1 MRRRSVAAVFVL
13 GVTILLGSIVVYTRR
28 VVGELRAE
36 AARSGLMYA
45 EVYRAITDTS
55 LDPMTVLLELA
66 QEIRESRVPLILTDP
81 SGQPAAVANL
91 PIESPSDPRI
101 LDWIARLDREHEP
114 IALPDGGTIH
124 IGYTPLIRGLRIIP
138 ALQVALLVLL
148 LLAGVYALRTRAT
161 ADRERVWAGM
171 ARESAHQLGT
181 PLSSL
186 SGWIEL
192 LREEAVSDAARAALA
207 HMEADLERLERVAHR
222 FERIGRP
229 LQRKAFDLSEVIDR
243 VTDYF
248 RARVPSL
255 AHSVRVETERDSPLE
270 MEGDPVLVEWAIEA
284 LVKNAV
290 DALAGRGGTIRVEG
304 KRLPEGGVRLR
315 VRDDGPGIPREL
327 RSRVFEAGFSTKQHG
342 WGIGLALARRIVADW
357 HRGSLRLLPSDRGKG
372 ATFEIIF
379 PA

>member
-1 MRRRSVAAVFVL
+1 MRRSSAAVIL
-13 GVTILLGSIVVYTRR
+13 ALAVTILLGSIVLYTRR

-45 EVYRAITDTS
+45 EVYRAITDTAV
-55 LDPMTVLLELA
+55 DPMTSLLELA
-66 QEIRESRVPLILTDP
+66 RHIRESRVPLILTDP

-91 PIESPSDPRI
+91 PVDSPADPKV
-101 LDWIARLDREHEP
+101 LAWIIKLDREHDP
-114 IALPDGGTIH
+114 IALPDGGKIH
-124 IGYTPLIRGLRIIP
+124 IGHTPLIQGLQVIP
-138 ALQVALLVLL
+138 ALQVTLLVLL
-148 LLAGVYALRTRAT
+148 LLAGLYALRTRAS

-192 LREEAVSDAARAALA
+192 LRDEAGSEAARSALM

-229 LQRKAFDLSEVIDR
+229 LQRTRFDVAQLIDS

-255 AHSVRVETERDSPLE
+255 AHPVRIEAERVSPLE

-284 LVKNAV
+284 LVKNAI
-290 DALAGRGGTIRVEG
+290 DALAGRGGTVLVEG
-304 KRLPEGGVRLR
+304 ARLPEGGVRLR

-327 RSRVFEAGFSTKQHG
+327 RTRIFEAGFSTKERG

-357 HRGSLRLLPSDRGKG
+357 HGGTLRLLPAERGKG